1 MMQFLN
7 VNRLMNFIN
16 QLSLAEKLFLYEL
29 KKDANFE
36 ELYIIQNL
44 FNFRQR

>member
-7 VNRLMNFIN
+7 VNRLMSFIN
-16 QLSLAEKLFLYEL
+16 QLSLAEQLFLYEL
-29 KKDANFE
+29 KNDGNFE

-44 FNFRQR
+44 FNFNQK